1 MKPLYLDA
9 EQPLRVE
16 LDGPSLVVTCDA
28 QAARRF
34 PFSRLSRLVVCG
46 PVELPTAAL
55 VECLR
60 RGVPVTFLGGD
71 GTLAGLALPAQSRT
85 SNLNDRLEEFLERPD
100 WHALY
105 DNWRRAAER
114 RQILTALSRL
124 RCRSADLRP
133 ATVSAMLDETLDE
146 LAGRRS
152 RLEAVAWL
160 EAALAALVGELI
172 AAMGIAPH
180 LVAERR
186 PGFHLLRDF
195 TGLLLWRLKAEL
207 GAALIEK
214 TLFAAGGRV
223 WRRQLASWFE
233 QRRAAE
239 RTRVTRLLD
248 GFAFWLGGIR

>member
-9 EQPLRVE
+9 EQSLRVQ
-16 LDGPSLVVTCDA
+16 LDGPSLLVASDS

-60 RGVPVTFLGGD
+60 RGIPVTFFGGD
-71 GTLAGLALPAQSRT
+71 GTLAGLALPAQGRT
-85 SNLNDRLEEFLERPD
+85 SRLNERLEEFLERPD
-100 WHALY
+100 WHTHY

-114 RQILTALSRL
+114 RQILSALARL
-124 RCRSADLRP
+124 RRRSADLRP
-133 ATVSAMLDETLDE
+133 ATVSALLDETLDE
-146 LAGRRS
+146 QAGRRS

-160 EAALAALVGELI
+160 EAALAALLSELI
-172 AAMGIAPH
+172 AAVGISPQ

-214 TLFAAGGRV
+214 SLFAASGRV
-223 WRRQLASWFE
+223 WRRELASWFE

-239 RTRVTRLLD
+239 RTRVSRLLD
-248 GFAFWLGGIR
+248 GFAFWLGGFR